1 MPTTKKNDLYN
12 ILLGQLLSQDEGI
25 DAEILTNSALNAIK
39 FASLNRNFPLI
50 SNILLIAS
58 SDFQRNNSRLNQIV
72 FGSHFKNPV
81 GLAAGFDKNG
91 VGAGLWNYFGFGF
104 AELGTITWHA
114 QEGNPKP
121 RLFRIAKEKAAL
133 NRMGFNN
140 QGAENFLKT
149 IEKQKILAPGNRPCV
164 LGINLGK
171 SKITPLDEAHKD
183 YSLSLKLLAPLSD
196 YAVINVSSPNTP
208 GLRSLQ
214 GTKQI
219 KKLISTLKDLPN
231 CPPLLVKIAPDLSNE
246 AIDEIARVAMENGI
260 DGIIAINTSL
270 DRFDL
275 KNLKIKTGNTL
286 GQENGGLSGLPLQKR
301 GLEVIRR
308 LRRSTDND
316 LPLIGVGG
324 IHSARAAWERIT
336 AGASLV
342 QIYTG
347 WIFEGPNLVPDIL
360 DGLIQ
365 QMEKHG
371 FRNIKEAIGSE
382 KNHGSKIQKELNKF
396 L

>member
-1 MPTTKKNDLYN
+1 LSKNKKKDLYN

-39 FASLNRNFPLI
+39 FASLNRNFPII
-50 SNILLIAS
+50 SNILLKAS
-58 SDFQRNNSRLNQIV
+58 TEFQRNNSSLNQII

-114 QEGNPKP
+114 QKGNPKP

-140 QGAENFLKT
+140 EGAEKFLST
-149 IEKQKILAPGNRPCV
+149 IKKQKIPAPGNRPCL

-171 SKITPLDEAHKD
+171 SKITPLDEANKD
-183 YSLSLKLLAPLSD
+183 YFLSLKLLASLSD

-219 KKLISTLKDLPN
+219 KKLIHTLKDLSN

-246 AIDEIARVAMENGI
+246 EIDELARVAIENGI

-270 DRFDL
+270 NRFNL
-275 KNLKIKTGNTL
+275 KNLRIKTGNTL
-286 GQENGGLSGLPLQKR
+286 EQENGGLSGLPLEKR

-308 LRRSTDND
+308 LRESTNHS

-324 IHSARAAWERIT
+324 ISSAQTAWERIA

-342 QIYTG
+342 QVYTG
-347 WIFEGPNLVPDIL
+347 WIFEGPNLVPEIL
-360 DGLIQ
+360 DGLTL

-371 FRNIKEAIGSE
+371 FRNIKEVIGSE
-382 KNHGSKIQKELNKF
+382 EPWK
-396 L
+396 

>member
-1 MPTTKKNDLYN
+1 MSKNKKNDLYN
-12 ILLGQLLSQDEGI
+12 ILLGQLLSQDDGI
-25 DAEILTNSALNAIK
+25 DAEILSNSALNAIK
-39 FASLNRNFPLI
+39 IASLKRNFPVI
-50 SNILLIAS
+50 SNILLKTS
-58 SDFQRNNSRLNQIV
+58 NNFQRNNSSLNQIV
-72 FGSHFKNPV
+72 FGSHFKNPL

-91 VGAGLWNYFGFGF
+91 VGAGLWSYFGFGF

-114 QEGNPKP
+114 QKGNPKP

-140 QGAENFLKT
+140 EGAKEFLKT
-149 IEKQKILAPGNRPCV
+149 IEKQKIPAPGNRPCV
-164 LGINLGK
+164 IGINLGK

-183 YSLSLKLLAPLSD
+183 YSSSLELLAPLSD

-208 GLRSLQ
+208 GLRTLQ

-219 KKLISTLKDLPN
+219 KKLIRTLKGLSN

-246 AIDEIARVAMENGI
+246 AIDELARVAVDNGI

-270 DRFDL
+270 NRFHL

-286 GQENGGLSGLPLQKR
+286 DKENGGLSGLPLETR
-301 GLEVIRR
+301 GLEVIQR
-308 LRRSTDND
+308 LRRSTNND

-324 IHSARAAWERIT
+324 ISSAKSAWDRIA

-347 WIFEGPNLVPDIL
+347 WIFEGPTLVPNIL
-360 DGLIQ
+360 DGLIL

-371 FRNIKEAIGSE
+371 FKNIKEAVGC
-382 KNHGSKIQKELNKF
+382 KEPWK
-396 L
+396 

>member
-1 MPTTKKNDLYN
+1 MSKNKKNDFYN

-50 SNILLIAS
+50 SNILLKAS
-58 SDFQRNNSRLNQIV
+58 SDFQRNNSSLNQIV

-219 KKLISTLKDLPN
+219 KKLIRTLKDLPN

-301 GLEVIRR
+301 GLEVIQR

-382 KNHGSKIQKELNKF
+382 EPWK
-396 L
+396 

>member
-1 MPTTKKNDLYN
+1 MSKIKRTDLYH
-12 ILLGQLLSQDEGI
+12 ILLGKLLSQDEGI
-25 DAEILTNSALNAIK
+25 DAEILSMSALNAIK
-39 FASLNRNFPLI
+39 FASLNRKFPII
-50 SNILLIAS
+50 SNILEKAS
-58 SDFQRNNSRLNQIV
+58 SDFQRNYTSLNQIV
-72 FGSHFKNPV
+72 FNTNFKNPL

-91 VGAGLWNYFGFGF
+91 VGAGLWSYFGFGF

-114 QEGNPKP
+114 QKGNPKP
-121 RLFRIAKEKAAL
+121 RLFRIAKEKAAI

-140 QGAENFLKT
+140 EGAQQFIQT
-149 IEKQKILAPGNRPCV
+149 IQKQQITAPGNRPCA

-171 SKITPLDEAHKD
+171 SKITPLNEAHKD
-183 YSLSLKLLAPLSD
+183 YALSLQLLAPLSD

-214 GTKQI
+214 ETKQLR
-219 KKLISTLKDLPN
+219 KLIKTLKVLPN
-231 CPPLLVKIAPDLSNE
+231 CPPLLIKIAPDLSNE
-246 AIDEIARVAMENGI
+246 AIDEIARVAKDNGI

-270 DRFDL
+270 NRFNL

-286 GQENGGLSGLPLQKR
+286 EQEKGGLSGLPLQKR

-308 LRRSTDND
+308 LRKSTGNE

-324 IHSARAAWERIT
+324 IHSASSAWERIA
-336 AGASLV
+336 AGASLI

-347 WIFEGPNLVPDIL
+347 WIFEGPYLVPDIL
-360 DGLIQ
+360 DGLIK

-371 FRNIKEAIGSE
+371 FRNIQEVVGSE
-382 KNHGSKIQKELNKF
+382 EPWK
-396 L
+396 

>member
-1 MPTTKKNDLYN
+1 MSNNKKNDLYN

-39 FASLNRNFPLI
+39 FASLNRNFPII
-50 SNILLIAS
+50 SNILLKAS
-58 SDFQRNNSRLNQIV
+58 NDFQRNSSSLNQIV
-72 FGSHFKNPV
+72 FGSHFKNPL

-114 QEGNPKP
+114 QKGNPKP
-121 RLFRIAKEKAAL
+121 RLFRIAQEKAAL

-140 QGAENFLKT
+140 EGAEKFLKT
-149 IEKQKILAPGNRPCV
+149 LEKQQIPAPGNRPCV

-171 SKITPLDEAHKD
+171 SKITPLDEAHTD
-183 YSLSLKLLAPLSD
+183 YFLSLRLLAPVSD

-214 GTKQI
+214 GTQQI
-219 KKLISTLKDLPN
+219 KKLIKTLKDISN
-231 CPPLLVKIAPDLSNE
+231 CPPLLVKIAPDLSNDE
-246 AIDEIARVAMENGI
+246 IDEILKVSMENGI

-270 DRFDL
+270 NRFDL
-275 KNLKIKTGNTL
+275 KNLKLKTGNTL
-286 GQENGGLSGLPLQKR
+286 GQEKGGLSGLPLQKR

-308 LRRSTDND
+308 LRSGTNND

-324 IHSARAAWERIT
+324 ISSARTAWERIA

-342 QIYTG
+342 QVYTG

-360 DGLIQ
+360 DGLTL

-371 FRNIKEAIGSE
+371 FRNIKEVIGSE
-382 KNHGSKIQKELNKF
+382 EPWK
-396 L
+396 

>member
-1 MPTTKKNDLYN
+1 MSKNNKNDLYN
-12 ILLGQLLSQDEGI
+12 ILLGQLLSQDDGI
-25 DAEILTNSALNAIK
+25 DAEILSNSALNAIK
-39 FASLNRNFPLI
+39 FASLNRDFPLV
-50 SNILLIAS
+50 SNILAKAS
-58 SDFQRNNSRLNQIV
+58 SNLQRNNTSLNQII
-72 FGSHFKNPV
+72 FGSHFKNPL

-91 VGAGLWNYFGFGF
+91 VGAGLWSYFGFGF

-140 QGAENFLKT
+140 EGAKKFLKT
-149 IEKQKILAPGNRPCV
+149 IEKQRIPLPGQRKCI

-171 SKITPLDEAHKD
+171 SKITPLNEAHKD
-183 YSLSLKLLAPLSD
+183 YALSLELLAPLSD

-214 GTKQI
+214 GSIEI
-219 KKLISTLKDLPN
+219 KKLINTLKDLPN
-231 CPPLLVKIAPDLSNE
+231 CPPLLIKIAPDLSNE
-246 AIDEIARVAMENGI
+246 AIDEIGRVATENGI

-270 DRFDL
+270 NRF
-275 KNLKIKTGNTL
+275 NLKHIQIKTGNTL
-286 GQENGGLSGLPLQKR
+286 EKENGGLSGLPLQER
-301 GLEVIRR
+301 GLEVINR
-308 LRRSTDND
+308 LRLCTNND

-324 IHSARAAWERIT
+324 INSAKSAWERIA

-347 WIFEGPNLVPDIL
+347 WIFEGPTLVPDIL
-360 DGLIQ
+360 DGLIL
-365 QMEKHG
+365 QMEKQG
-371 FRNIKEAIGSE
+371 FRNITEVVGSQE
-382 KNHGSKIQKELNKF
+382 PWKQLI
-396 L
+396 

>member
-1 MPTTKKNDLYN
+1 LPTTKKNDLYN

-50 SNILLIAS
+50 SNILLKAS
-58 SDFQRNNSRLNQIV
+58 SDFQRNNSSLNQIV

-219 KKLISTLKDLPN
+219 KKLIRTLKDLPN
-231 CPPLLVKIAPDLSNE
+231 CPPLLIKIAPDLSNE

-365 QMEKHG
+365 QMEKNG
-371 FRNIKEAIGSE
+371 FRNIKEAIGS
-382 KNHGSKIQKELNKF
+382 KEPWK
-396 L
+396 

>member
-50 SNILLIAS
+50 SNILLKAS
-58 SDFQRNNSRLNQIV
+58 SDFQRNNSSLNQIV

-219 KKLISTLKDLPN
+219 KKLIRTLKDLSN

-301 GLEVIRR
+301 GLEVIQR

-382 KNHGSKIQKELNKF
+382 EPWK
-396 L
+396 

>member
-1 MPTTKKNDLYN
+1 MSKNKKNDLYN
-12 ILLGQLLSQDEGI
+12 ILLGKLLSQDEGI
-25 DAEILTNSALNAIK
+25 DAEILTNSALSVVK
-39 FASLNRNFPLI
+39 LASLNRNLPII
-50 SNILLIAS
+50 SNIILKS
-58 SDFQRNNSRLNQIV
+58 TSDLQRNNSNLNQII
-72 FGSHFKNPV
+72 FNTQFKNPL

-114 QEGNPKP
+114 QRGNPKP

-140 QGAENFLKT
+140 LGAKHFLKT
-149 IEKQKILAPGNRPCV
+149 LEQQQIPSPGNRPCV
-164 LGINLGK
+164 LGMNLGK
-171 SKITPLDEAHKD
+171 SKITPLDEAHID
-183 YSLSLKLLAPLSD
+183 YSLSLKLLAPISD

-214 GTKQI
+214 GTKEI
-219 KKLISTLKDLPN
+219 KKLIRTLKDFSN

-246 AIDEIARVAMENGI
+246 AIDEIARVSMNNGI

-270 DRFDL
+270 NRFHL

-286 GQENGGLSGLPLQKR
+286 EQENGGLSGLPLQNR
-301 GLEVIRR
+301 GIEVIRR
-308 LRRSTDND
+308 LRKITNND

-324 IHSARAAWERIT
+324 INSARSAWERIA

-347 WIFEGPNLVPDIL
+347 WIFEGPTLVPDIL
-360 DGLIQ
+360 DGLTL

-371 FRNIKEAIGSE
+371 FRNIKEVIGSE
-382 KNHGSKIQKELNKF
+382 EEWK
-396 L
+396 

>member
-1 MPTTKKNDLYN
+1 MPKHKKTDPYN
-12 ILLGQLLSQDEGI
+12 ILLGQLLSQDDGI
-25 DAEILTNSALNAIK
+25 DAERLSNSALNAIK
-39 FASLNRNFPLI
+39 FASLNRNVPIISNLI
-50 SNILLIAS
+50 SNS
-58 SDFQRNNSRLNQIV
+58 SSHLRRNNKNLNQII

-91 VGAGLWNYFGFGF
+91 VGAGIWSYFGFGF

-140 QGAENFLKT
+140 EGAEKFFNT
-149 IEKQKILAPGNRPCV
+149 IEKQKIPPPGKRPCV

-171 SKITPLDEAHKD
+171 SKITPLDEAPQD
-183 YSLSLKLLAPLSD
+183 YALSLELLANLSD

-214 GTKQI
+214 ETIQI
-219 KKLISTLKDLPN
+219 KKLIRSLQELSN
-231 CPPLLVKIAPDLSNE
+231 CPPLLIKIAPDLSNE
-246 AIDEIARVAMENGI
+246 AIDEIAKVSRDEGI

-270 DRFDL
+270 NRFNL
-275 KNLKIKTGNTL
+275 KNLKIKTTGKTL
-286 GQENGGLSGLPLQKR
+286 EQENGGLSGLPLQKR
-301 GLEVIRR
+301 GIEVINR
-308 LRRSTDND
+308 LRKCTNND

-324 IHSARAAWERIT
+324 INSARSAWERIA
-336 AGASLV
+336 AGASLI

-347 WIFEGPNLVPDIL
+347 WIFEGPTLVPDIL
-360 DGLIQ
+360 DGLTL
-365 QMEKHG
+365 QMEKNG
-371 FRNIKEAIGSE
+371 FRNIKEAIGSNE
-382 KNHGSKIQKELNKF
+382 PWK
-396 L
+396 

>member
-1 MPTTKKNDLYN
+1 MKHNSDNKQNDLYN

-25 DAEILTNSALNAIK
+25 DAEKLSNSALKAIK
-39 FASLNRNFPLI
+39 FASLNRNFPII
-50 SNILLIAS
+50 SKILLKAS
-58 SDFQRNNSRLNQIV
+58 DNFQRKNKKLHQSI
-72 FGSHFKNPV
+72 FGSNFQNPL

-104 AELGTITWHA
+104 AELGTITWHS
-114 QEGNPKP
+114 QKGNPKP

-140 QGAENFLKT
+140 DGAKQFFKT
-149 IEKQKILAPGNRPCV
+149 IEKQKISAPGFRPCV

-183 YSLSLKLLAPLSD
+183 YALSLALLAPLSD

-214 GTKQI
+214 ETNQL
-219 KKLISTLKDLPN
+219 KKLIRTLKNLSN
-231 CPPLLVKIAPDLSNE
+231 CPPLLIKIAPDLSNE
-246 AIDEIARVAMENGI
+246 EIDEIAKVAKDEMI

-270 DRFDL
+270 NRYDL
-275 KNLKIKTGNTL
+275 KNLKIKTGKTL
-286 GQENGGLSGLPLQKR
+286 AEEDGGLSGLPLQKR
-301 GLEVIRR
+301 GLEVIHR
-308 LRRSTDND
+308 LRKSTGNN

-324 IHSARAAWERIT
+324 INSARAAWERIA

-347 WIFEGPNLVPDIL
+347 WIFEGPSLVPNIL
-360 DGLIQ
+360 DGLIL
-365 QMEKHG
+365 QMDKNG
-371 FRNIKEAIGSE
+371 FKNIQEAIGSE
-382 KNHGSKIQKELNKF
+382 EPWK
-396 L
+396 

>member
-50 SNILLIAS
+50 SNILLKAS
-58 SDFQRNNSRLNQIV
+58 NDFQRNNSSLNQIV

-171 SKITPLDEAHKD
+171 SKITPLDEAHID

-219 KKLISTLKDLPN
+219 KKLIITLKDLPN

-382 KNHGSKIQKELNKF
+382 EIGRAHV
-396 L
+396 

>member
-1 MPTTKKNDLYN
+1 LPNNKKNDLYN

-25 DAEILTNSALNAIK
+25 DAELLTNSALNAIK
-39 FASLNRNFPLI
+39 FASLNRNFPII
-50 SNILLIAS
+50 SNILLKAS
-58 SDFQRNNSRLNQIV
+58 SDFQRSNSSLNQII
-72 FGSHFKNPV
+72 FGLHFKNPV

-114 QEGNPKP
+114 QKGNPKP

-140 QGAENFLKT
+140 EGAEKFLKT
-149 IEKQKILAPGNRPCV
+149 IEKQQIPVPGSRPCV

-183 YSLSLKLLAPLSD
+183 YFLSLRLLAPISD

-214 GTKQI
+214 GTKEI
-219 KKLISTLKDLPN
+219 KKLIRTLKDFSN

-246 AIDEIARVAMENGI
+246 EIDEIARVSIENGI

-270 DRFDL
+270 NRFNL
-275 KNLKIKTGNTL
+275 KNLRIKTGNTL
-286 GQENGGLSGLPLQKR
+286 EQENGGLSGLPLEKR

-308 LRRSTDND
+308 LRSSTHKA

-324 IHSARAAWERIT
+324 ISSAQTAWERIA

-342 QIYTG
+342 QVYTG
-347 WIFEGPNLVPDIL
+347 WIFEGPNLVPEIL
-360 DGLIQ
+360 DGLNL

-371 FRNIKEAIGSE
+371 FRNIKEVIGSE
-382 KNHGSKIQKELNKF
+382 EPWK
-396 L
+396 

>member
-50 SNILLIAS
+50 SNILLKAS
-58 SDFQRNNSRLNQIV
+58 SDFQRNNSSLNQIV

-371 FRNIKEAIGSE
+371 FRNIKEAIGS
-382 KNHGSKIQKELNKF
+382 KEPWK
-396 L
+396 

>member
-1 MPTTKKNDLYN
+1 MSKNKKNDLYN
-12 ILLGQLLSQDEGI
+12 FLLGQLLSQDEGI

-39 FASLNRNFPLI
+39 FASLNRNFPII
-50 SNILLIAS
+50 SNLLLRAS
-58 SDFQRNNSRLNQIV
+58 DDFQRNNSSLNQIV
-72 FGSHFKNPV
+72 FGSRFKNPL

-114 QEGNPKP
+114 QQGNPKP

-140 QGAENFLKT
+140 EGAEKFLKT
-149 IEKQKILAPGNRPCV
+149 IEKQKIPAPGNRACV

-171 SKITPLDEAHKD
+171 SKITPLDEAHED
-183 YSLSLKLLAPLSD
+183 YSLSLELLAPLSD

-214 GTKQI
+214 GTRPI
-219 KKLISTLKDLPN
+219 KKLIRTLKDLSN
-231 CPPLLVKIAPDLSNE
+231 CPPLLVKISPDLSNE
-246 AIDEIARVAMENGI
+246 EIDEISRVVMENGI

-270 DRFDL
+270 NRFNL

-286 GQENGGLSGLPLQKR
+286 EQESGGLSGLPLQTR

-308 LRRSTDND
+308 LRSSTNNN

-324 IHSARAAWERIT
+324 INSARSAWERIA

-342 QIYTG
+342 QVYTG

-360 DGLIQ
+360 DGLTL
-365 QMEKHG
+365 QMKKHG
-371 FRNIKEAIGSE
+371 FRNIKEVIGSE
-382 KNHGSKIQKELNKF
+382 EPWK
-396 L
+396 

>member
-50 SNILLIAS
+50 SNILLKAS
-58 SDFQRNNSRLNQIV
+58 SDFQRNNSSLNQIV

-171 SKITPLDEAHKD
+171 SKITPLNEAHKD

-360 DGLIQ
+360 DGLIL

-382 KNHGSKIQKELNKF
+382 EPWK
-396 L
+396 

>member
-50 SNILLIAS
+50 SNILLKAS
-58 SDFQRNNSRLNQIV
+58 SDFQRNNSSLNQIV

-246 AIDEIARVAMENGI
+246 AIDEIARVAMENSI

-365 QMEKHG
+365 QMEKNG
-371 FRNIKEAIGSE
+371 FRNIKEAIGS
-382 KNHGSKIQKELNKF
+382 KEPWK
-396 L
+396 

>member
-1 MPTTKKNDLYN
+1 MPKNKKNDFYN
-12 ILLGQLLSQDEGI
+12 LLLGQLLSQDEGI

-39 FASLNRNFPLI
+39 FASLNRNFPII
-50 SNILLIAS
+50 SNILSKAS
-58 SDFQRNNSRLNQIV
+58 NDFQRDNTSLNQIV
-72 FGSHFKNPV
+72 FGSHFKNPL

-114 QEGNPKP
+114 QKGNPKP

-140 QGAENFLKT
+140 EGAENFLKT
-149 IEKQKILAPGNRPCV
+149 LEKQKLPEPGNRPCV

-171 SKITPLDEAHKD
+171 SKITTLDDAPKD
-183 YSLSLKLLAPLSD
+183 YSRSLTLLASLSD

-219 KKLISTLKDLPN
+219 KKLIRTLREVSN
-231 CPPLLVKIAPDLSNE
+231 CPPLLVKISPDLSNE
-246 AIDEIARVAMENGI
+246 AIDEIAKVAMENGI

-270 DRFDL
+270 NRF
-275 KNLKIKTGNTL
+275 NLKKLTIKTGNTL
-286 GQENGGLSGLPLQKR
+286 ERESGGLSGLPLQKR
-301 GLEVIRR
+301 GLEVMKR
-308 LRRSTDND
+308 LRRSTNND

-324 IHSARAAWERIT
+324 INSAKAAWERIT

-360 DGLIQ
+360 DGLTL

-371 FRNIKEAIGSE
+371 FKNIKDAIGSE
-382 KNHGSKIQKELNKF
+382 EPWK
-396 L
+396 

>member
-50 SNILLIAS
+50 SNILLKAS
-58 SDFQRNNSRLNQIV
+58 SDFQRNNSSLNQIV

-371 FRNIKEAIGSE
+371 FRNIKEAVGSE
-382 KNHGSKIQKELNKF
+382 EPWK
-396 L
+396 

>member
-50 SNILLIAS
+50 SNILLKAS
-58 SDFQRNNSRLNQIV
+58 SDFQRNNSSLNQIV

-140 QGAENFLKT
+140 EGAEKFLKT

-301 GLEVIRR
+301 GLEVIQR

-336 AGASLV
+336 AGASLI

-347 WIFEGPNLVPDIL
+347 WIFEGPNLVPEIL
-360 DGLIQ
+360 DGLVL

-382 KNHGSKIQKELNKF
+382 EPWK
-396 L
+396 

>member
-50 SNILLIAS
+50 SNILLKAS
-58 SDFQRNNSRLNQIV
+58 SDFQRNNSSLNQIV

-219 KKLISTLKDLPN
+219 KKLIRTLKDLSN

-286 GQENGGLSGLPLQKR
+286 EQENGGLSGLPLQKR

-308 LRRSTDND
+308 LRRSTEND

-360 DGLIQ
+360 DGLIL

-382 KNHGSKIQKELNKF
+382 EPWK
-396 L
+396 

>member
-1 MPTTKKNDLYN
+1 MSKNKKNDLYN

-39 FASLNRNFPLI
+39 FASLNRNFPI
-50 SNILLIAS
+50 FSNILLQAS
-58 SDFQRNNSRLNQIV
+58 SDFQRNNSSLNQIV
-72 FGSHFKNPV
+72 FDTHFKNPL

-114 QEGNPKP
+114 QKGNPKP

-140 QGAENFLKT
+140 EGAEKFFKT
-149 IEKQKILAPGNRPCV
+149 IEKQQIPTPGNRPCV

-171 SKITPLDEAHKD
+171 SKITPLDEAHED
-183 YSLSLKLLAPLSD
+183 YSLSLRLLAPLSD

-219 KKLISTLKDLPN
+219 TKLIRTLKDLSK
-231 CPPLLVKIAPDLSNE
+231 CPPLLIKIAPDLSNE
-246 AIDEIARVAMENGI
+246 AIDEIARVAIANGI

-270 DRFDL
+270 NRFNL

-286 GQENGGLSGLPLQKR
+286 EQENGGLSGLPLQER
-301 GLEVIRR
+301 GLEVMRR
-308 LRRSTDND
+308 LRSNTNND

-324 IHSARAAWERIT
+324 ISSSRTAWERIA

-347 WIFEGPNLVPDIL
+347 WILEGPNLVPDIL
-360 DGLIQ
+360 DGLTL
-365 QMEKHG
+365 QMQKHG
-371 FRNIKEAIGSE
+371 FQNIKEVIGSE
-382 KNHGSKIQKELNKF
+382 EPWK
-396 L
+396 

>member
-1 MPTTKKNDLYN
+1 MPKNKKIDLYN
-12 ILLGQLLSQDEGI
+12 ILLGQLLSQDGGI
-25 DAEILTNSALNAIK
+25 DAELLSNSALSAIK
-39 FASLNRNFPLI
+39 FASVNRNFPVI
-50 SNILLIAS
+50 SDMLLKAS
-58 SDFQRNNSRLNQIV
+58 NDFQRNYSSLNQIV
-72 FGSHFKNPV
+72 FGSQFKNPL

-114 QEGNPKP
+114 QQGNPKP

-149 IEKQKILAPGNRPCV
+149 VQKQKIPSPGNRPCV

-171 SKITPLDEAHKD
+171 SKITPLNEAHED
-183 YSLSLKLLAPLSD
+183 YYLSLKLLAPLSD

-214 GTKQI
+214 ETKEI
-219 KKLISTLKDLPN
+219 KKLIRTLKDLSN
-231 CPPLLVKIAPDLSNE
+231 CPPLLVKIAPDLTNE
-246 AIDEIARVAMENGI
+246 AIDEIAKVTMENGI

-270 DRFDL
+270 NRFNL
-275 KNLKIKTGNTL
+275 KTLKIKTGNTL
-286 GQENGGLSGLPLQKR
+286 EQENGGLSGLPLQKR

-308 LRRSTDND
+308 LKRNTNND

-324 IHSARAAWERIT
+324 ISSARSAWERIA
-336 AGASLV
+336 AGASLI

-360 DGLIQ
+360 DGLIL

-371 FRNIKEAIGSE
+371 FRNIKEVIGTE
-382 KNHGSKIQKELNKF
+382 EPWK
-396 L
+396 

>member
-1 MPTTKKNDLYN
+1 MSKNKKNDLYN

-25 DAEILTNSALNAIK
+25 DAEILTNSALNVIK
-39 FASLNRNFPLI
+39 WASLNRNFPVI
-50 SNILLIAS
+50 SNILSKAS
-58 SDFQRNNSRLNQIV
+58 SDFQRNNSSLDQIV
-72 FGSHFKNPV
+72 FGSHFKNPI

-114 QEGNPKP
+114 QKGNPKP

-140 QGAENFLKT
+140 EGAEKFLKT
-149 IEKQKILAPGNRPCV
+149 IEKQQIPAPGNRPCL

-171 SKITPLDEAHKD
+171 SKITPLEKAHKD
-183 YSLSLKLLAPLSD
+183 YCLSLRLLAPLSD

-208 GLRSLQ
+208 GLRTLQ
-214 GTKQI
+214 GPKQLT
-219 KKLISTLKDLPN
+219 KLIKTLKALSK
-231 CPPLLVKIAPDLSNE
+231 CPPLLVKIAPDLSNQE
-246 AIDEIARVAMENGI
+246 IDEIARLAMKNGI

-270 DRFDL
+270 NRFNL
-275 KNLKIKTGNTL
+275 KNLKITTGNTL
-286 GQENGGLSGLPLQKR
+286 EHEDGGLSGLPLQKR

-308 LRRSTDND
+308 LRSSTNND

-324 IHSARAAWERIT
+324 IHSARAAWERIA

-342 QIYTG
+342 QVYTG

-360 DGLIQ
+360 DGLTM

-371 FRNIKEAIGSE
+371 FRNIKEVIGSE
-382 KNHGSKIQKELNKF
+382 EPWK
-396 L
+396 

>member
-1 MPTTKKNDLYN
+1 MSKNKKNDFYN

-39 FASLNRNFPLI
+39 VASLNRNFPII
-50 SNILLIAS
+50 SNILLKAS
-58 SDFQRNNSRLNQIV
+58 SDFQRSNSSLNQII

-114 QEGNPKP
+114 QKGNPKP

-140 QGAENFLKT
+140 EGAEKFLST
-149 IEKQKILAPGNRPCV
+149 IEKQKIPAPGNRPCV

-183 YSLSLKLLAPLSD
+183 YFLSLRLLAPISD

-214 GTKQI
+214 GTKEI
-219 KKLISTLKDLPN
+219 KKLIRTLKDFSN

-246 AIDEIARVAMENGI
+246 EIDEIARVSIENGI

-270 DRFDL
+270 NRFNL
-275 KNLKIKTGNTL
+275 KNLRIKTGNTL
-286 GQENGGLSGLPLQKR
+286 EQENGGLSGLPLEKR

-308 LRRSTDND
+308 LRSSTNKA

-324 IHSARAAWERIT
+324 ISSAQTAWERIA

-342 QIYTG
+342 QVYTG
-347 WIFEGPNLVPDIL
+347 WIFEGPNLVPEIL
-360 DGLIQ
+360 DGLTL

-371 FRNIKEAIGSE
+371 FRNIKEVIGSE
-382 KNHGSKIQKELNKF
+382 EPWK
-396 L
+396 

>member
-50 SNILLIAS
+50 SNILLKAS
-58 SDFQRNNSRLNQIV
+58 SDFQRNNSSLNQIV

-149 IEKQKILAPGNRPCV
+149 IEKQKILPPGNRPCV

-365 QMEKHG
+365 QMEKNG
-371 FRNIKEAIGSE
+371 FRNIKEAIGS
-382 KNHGSKIQKELNKF
+382 KEPWK
-396 L
+396 

>member
-50 SNILLIAS
+50 SNILLKAS
-58 SDFQRNNSRLNQIV
+58 SDFQRNNSSLNQIV

-140 QGAENFLKT
+140 EGAEKFLKT

-219 KKLISTLKDLPN
+219 KKLISTLKNLPN

-301 GLEVIRR
+301 GQEVIRR

-365 QMEKHG
+365 QMEKNG
-371 FRNIKEAIGSE
+371 FRNIKEAIGS
-382 KNHGSKIQKELNKF
+382 KEPWK
-396 L
+396 

>member
-50 SNILLIAS
+50 SNILLKAS
-58 SDFQRNNSRLNQIV
+58 SDFQRNNSSLNQIV
-72 FGSHFKNPV
+72 FGSHFKNPL

-382 KNHGSKIQKELNKF
+382 EPWK
-396 L
+396 

>member
-50 SNILLIAS
+50 SNILLKAS
-58 SDFQRNNSRLNQIV
+58 SDFQRNNSSLNQIV

-336 AGASLV
+336 AGASLI

-347 WIFEGPNLVPDIL
+347 WIFEGPNLVPEIL
-360 DGLIQ
+360 DGLIL

-382 KNHGSKIQKELNKF
+382 EPWK
-396 L
+396 

>member
-1 MPTTKKNDLYN
+1 MSKNKKSDFYN
-12 ILLGQLLSQDEGI
+12 ILLGKLLSQDEGI
-25 DAEILTNSALNAIK
+25 DAEILSNSALNAIK
-39 FASLNRNFPLI
+39 LASLNRKFPIFSDVLFK
-50 SNILLIAS
+50 AS
-58 SDFQRNNSRLNQIV
+58 KNLQRNNQRLNQVV
-72 FGSHFKNPV
+72 FGTNFKNPL

-104 AELGTITWHA
+104 AELGTITWHP
-114 QEGNPKP
+114 QKGNPKP

-140 QGAENFLKT
+140 EGAKKFLNT
-149 IEKQKILAPGNRPCV
+149 LEKQQIPAPGNRPCV

-171 SKITPLDEAHKD
+171 SKITPLDEAHID
-183 YSLSLKLLAPLSD
+183 YFESLKLLAHLSD

-214 GTKQI
+214 GTKEI
-219 KKLISTLKDLPN
+219 KKLIRTLKDLSN
-231 CPPLLVKIAPDLSNE
+231 CPPLLIKIAPDLSNE
-246 AIDEIARVAMENGI
+246 EIDKVSLVAKDNGI
-260 DGIIAINTSL
+260 DGIVAINTSL
-270 DRFDL
+270 NRFKLKDL
-275 KNLKIKTGNTL
+275 KITTGNTL
-286 GQENGGLSGLPLQKR
+286 GEESGGLSGEPLQKR

-308 LRRSTDND
+308 LRKSTKND

-324 IHSARAAWERIT
+324 ISSARSAWERIA

-347 WIFEGPNLVPDIL
+347 WIFEGPNLVPIIL
-360 DGLIQ
+360 DGLTL

-371 FRNIKEAIGSE
+371 FKNIKEAIGSE
-382 KNHGSKIQKELNKF
+382 APWE
-396 L
+396 

>member
-1 MPTTKKNDLYN
+1 MSKNKKNDLYN

-39 FASLNRNFPLI
+39 FASLNRNFPII
-50 SNILLIAS
+50 SNILLKAS
-58 SDFQRNNSRLNQIV
+58 TEFQRSNSSLNQII
-72 FGSHFKNPV
+72 FDSHFKNPV

-114 QEGNPKP
+114 QKGNPKP

-140 QGAENFLKT
+140 EGAEKFLST
-149 IEKQKILAPGNRPCV
+149 IEKQKIPTPGNRPCV

-183 YSLSLKLLAPLSD
+183 YFLSLKLLAPLSD

-214 GTKQI
+214 GTQQI
-219 KKLISTLKDLPN
+219 KKLITTLKDISN
-231 CPPLLVKIAPDLSNE
+231 CPPLLVKISPDLSNE
-246 AIDEIARVAMENGI
+246 EIDEILRVSMENGI

-270 DRFDL
+270 NRFDL

-286 GQENGGLSGLPLQKR
+286 GQEKGGLSGLPLQKR

-308 LRRSTDND
+308 LRSGTNND

-324 IHSARAAWERIT
+324 ISSARTAWERIA

-342 QIYTG
+342 QVYTG
-347 WIFEGPNLVPDIL
+347 WIFEGPNLVPEIL
-360 DGLIQ
+360 DGLIL

-371 FRNIKEAIGSE
+371 FRNIKEVIGSE
-382 KNHGSKIQKELNKF
+382 EPWK
-396 L
+396 